1 MYGKYRRVSA
11 VFLVFSYSN
20 FKPIVFSYNAINL
33 RLYSS
38 KIKKIRRIFMDLKIA
53 NKIALITGSTQGIGF
68 ATAKKLCE
76 EGVNVII
83 NGRSENKV
91 NSAVMKLKALFNN
104 VNIIGITADLKD
116 NDGCNKLISQVGH
129 IDILINNLGIFEP
142 KEFKDITEEEWLH
155 MFNVNVMSG
164 VRLAQHYLSRMIEQN
179 WGRIIFISSESAIQ
193 IPKEM
198 IHYGMTKTAQISVS
212 RGIAE
217 LTRGTNVTS
226 NAIIVGPS
234 KSEGVVQFMED
245 FAKQNNQSFKEIEKE
260 FFKNIRPTSL
270 IQRFAEVEE
279 DANMIVYTASS
290 LSSATNGAILR
301 VDGGVVQSAF

>member
-1 MYGKYRRVSA
+1 
-11 VFLVFSYSN
+11 
-20 FKPIVFSYNAINL
+20 
-33 RLYSS
+33 
-38 KIKKIRRIFMDLKIA
+38 MDLKIA

-83 NGRSENKV
+83 NGRNENKV
-91 NSAVMKLKALFNN
+91 NSAVMKLKAQFNN
-104 VNIIGITADLKD
+104 VKIIGITADLKD
-116 NDGCNKLISQVGH
+116 NEGCNKLISQVGH

-301 VDGGVVQSAF
+301 VDGGVIQSAF

>member
-1 MYGKYRRVSA
+1 
-11 VFLVFSYSN
+11 
-20 FKPIVFSYNAINL
+20 
-33 RLYSS
+33 
-38 KIKKIRRIFMDLKIA
+38 MDLKIA
-53 NKIALITGSTQGIGF
+53 NKTALITGSTQGIGF

-83 NGRSENKV
+83 NGRNEQKV
-91 NSAVMKLKALFNN
+91 NNAVMKLKALFSD
-104 VNIIGITADLKD
+104 VKIIGITADLKD
-116 NDGCNKLISQVGH
+116 NEGCNKLISSIPH

-142 KEFKDITEEEWLH
+142 KEFKDITEQEWLH

-164 VRLAQHYLSRMIEQN
+164 VRLSQHYLSSMVEQN

-234 KSEGVVQFMED
+234 KSEGVVQFIED
-245 FAKQNNQSFKEIEKE
+245 FAKQNNQTFKEMEKD

-279 DANMIVYTASS
+279 DANMIVYIASA
-290 LSSATNGAILR
+290 LSSATNGAIVR

>member
-1 MYGKYRRVSA
+1 
-11 VFLVFSYSN
+11 
-20 FKPIVFSYNAINL
+20 
-33 RLYSS
+33 
-38 KIKKIRRIFMDLKIA
+38 MDLKIA

-68 ATAKKLCE
+68 ATAKKLCQ

-83 NGRSENKV
+83 NGRTKEKV
-91 NSAVMKLKALFNN
+91 EIAVKKLKDEFPHLK
-104 VNIIGITADLKD
+104 IIGIEADLKD
-116 NDGCNKLISQVGH
+116 NEGCNKLISAIPH

-142 KEFKDITEEEWLH
+142 KEFENISEKEWLH

-164 VRLAQHYLSRMIEQN
+164 VRLSQHYLSSMINQD

-217 LTRGTNVTS
+217 LTKGTNVTS
-226 NAIIVGPS
+226 NSILVGPS
-234 KSEGVVQFMED
+234 KSEGVMTFIND
-245 FAKQNNQSFKEIEKE
+245 LAKQNNQTPKELEKD
-260 FFKNIRPTSL
+260 FFEYVRPTSL
-270 IQRFAEVEE
+270 IKRFAEVDES
-279 DANMIVYTASS
+279 ANMIVYTASA

-301 VDGGVVQSAF
+301 VDGGVIQSAF

>member
-1 MYGKYRRVSA
+1 
-11 VFLVFSYSN
+11 
-20 FKPIVFSYNAINL
+20 
-33 RLYSS
+33 
-38 KIKKIRRIFMDLKIA
+38 MDLKISG
-53 NKIALITGSTQGIGF
+53 KTALITGSTQGIGF

-83 NGRSENKV
+83 NGRNEHKV
-91 NSAVMKLKALFNN
+91 NNAVTKLKSLFNN
-104 VNIIGITADLKD
+104 VSITGITADLKD
-116 NDGCNKLISQVGH
+116 NNGCNELISKVRH

-142 KEFKDITEEEWLH
+142 KEFKDITENEWLH

-164 VRLAQHYLSRMIEQN
+164 VRLAQHYLYRMIEQN
-179 WGRIIFISSESAIQ
+179 WGRIIFITSESAIQ

-226 NAIIVGPS
+226 NAIVVGPS
-234 KSEGVVQFMED
+234 KSEGVVLFMENL
-245 FAKQNNQSFKEIEKE
+245 AKQNNQSFDEIEKE

-301 VDGGVVQSAF
+301 VDGGIVQSAF

>member
-1 MYGKYRRVSA
+1 M
-11 VFLVFSYSN
+11 N
-20 FKPIVFSYNAINL
+20 
-33 RLYSS
+33 
-38 KIKKIRRIFMDLKIA
+38 LKIQ

-83 NGRSENKV
+83 NGRHEIKV
-91 NSAVMKLKALFNN
+91 NNAVNLLKKEFPKL
-104 VNIIGITADLKD
+104 NIRGIVADLKD
-116 NDGCNKLISQVGH
+116 NEGCNKLISEVAH

-142 KEFKDITEEEWLH
+142 KEFKDISEKEWLH

-164 VRLAQHYLSRMIEQN
+164 VRLSQHYLSSMISQN

-217 LTRGTNVTS
+217 LTKGTNVTS
-226 NAIIVGPS
+226 NSIIVGPS
-234 KSEGVVQFMED
+234 KSEGVMTFIND
-245 FAKQNNQSFKEIEKE
+245 LAKQNNQTAQDVEKD
-260 FFKNIRPTSL
+260 FFEYVRPSSL
-270 IQRFAEVEE
+270 INRFADVEE
-279 DANMIVYTASS
+279 SANMIVYTASA

>member
-1 MYGKYRRVSA
+1 
-11 VFLVFSYSN
+11 
-20 FKPIVFSYNAINL
+20 
-33 RLYSS
+33 
-38 KIKKIRRIFMDLKIA
+38 MDLKIT
-53 NKIALITGSTQGIGF
+53 NKTALITGSTQGIGF

-83 NGRSENKV
+83 NGRSEHKV
-91 NSAVMKLKALFNN
+91 NSAVMKLKAQFNN
-104 VNIIGITADLKD
+104 VKITGITADLKD
-116 NDGCNKLISQVGH
+116 NEGCNKLISQVGH

-279 DANMIVYTASS
+279 DANMIIYTASS

>member
-1 MYGKYRRVSA
+1 
-11 VFLVFSYSN
+11 
-20 FKPIVFSYNAINL
+20 
-33 RLYSS
+33 
-38 KIKKIRRIFMDLKIA
+38 MDLKIK

-83 NGRSENKV
+83 NGRNDKKV
-91 NSAVMKLKALFNN
+91 KSAVEKLKNLFPNLK
-104 VNIIGITADLKD
+104 IKGITADLKD
-116 NDGCNKLISQVGH
+116 NEGCSFLISKVPH

-142 KEFKDITEEEWLH
+142 KNFQDITEKEWLN

-164 VRLAQHYLSRMIEQN
+164 VRLSQHYLSNMINQD

-217 LTRGTNVTS
+217 LTKGTNVTS

-234 KSEGVVQFMED
+234 KSEGVLQFIDEL
-245 FAKQNNQSFKEIEKE
+245 AKQTNQTFEEVEKD
-260 FFKNIRPTSL
+260 FFKNVRPTSL
-270 IQRFAEVEE
+270 IQRFANVEE
-279 DANMIVYTASS
+279 SANMIVYTASD
-290 LSSATNGAILR
+290 LSSATNGAVLR

>member
-1 MYGKYRRVSA
+1 
-11 VFLVFSYSN
+11 
-20 FKPIVFSYNAINL
+20 
-33 RLYSS
+33 
-38 KIKKIRRIFMDLKIA
+38 MDLKIA
-53 NKIALITGSTQGIGF
+53 NKTALITGSTQGIGF
-68 ATAKKLCE
+68 ETARKLLQ

-83 NGRSENKV
+83 NGRNEKKV
-91 NSAVMKLKALFNN
+91 NDAVSKLKNEFPKGK
-104 VNIIGITADLKD
+104 IIGITADLKD
-116 NDGCNKLISQVGH
+116 NIGCNKLISKIPH

-142 KEFKDITEEEWLH
+142 KDFKDITEQEWLH

-164 VRLAQHYLSRMIEQN
+164 VRLAQHYLSSMIKEN

-226 NAIIVGPS
+226 NAILLGPS
-234 KSEGVVQFMED
+234 KSEGVVQFIEE
-245 FAKQNNQSFKEIEKE
+245 FAQQNNLTFEEVEKD
-260 FFKNIRPTSL
+260 FFKNVRPTSL
-270 IQRFAEVEE
+270 IQRFAQVEE
-279 DANMIVYTASS
+279 DANMIVYIAST

-301 VDGGVVQSAF
+301 ADGGVIQSAF